1 MRCRFLP
8 EHPGA
13 VCYVGRT
20 LVRAGET
27 CDATA
32 EEVARI
38 AGLVP
43 CDDAAAAAADFI
55 AAISVATPHNPET
68 LDAPAPAPVKRGR
81 KAKGEG

>member
-20 LVRAGET
+20 LVHAGET

-55 AAISVATPHNPET
+55 GAISAPTPHNPET

>member
-1 MRCRFLP
+1 MLARFLP

-13 VCYVGRT
+13 VCYVGGAV
-20 LVRAGET
+20 VRAGET

-32 EEVARI
+32 AEVARI

-43 CDDAAAAAADFI
+43 VDEAEAAAAGFI
-55 AAISVATPHNPET
+55 AAISAATPHNPET

>member
-8 EHPGA
+8 EHSGA
-13 VCYVGRT
+13 VCYVGRVP
-20 LVRAGET
+20 VRAGET

-43 CDDAAAAAADFI
+43 CDEAEAAAADFL
-55 AAISVATPHNPET
+55 AAIRVATPHNPET

-81 KAKGEG
+81 KAKAEA